1 MVQGLAAVARSRN
14 EEIEL
19 LTNPVLAGIVFETC
33 RTKGLVDNFFF
44 SFLSEERIELL
55 SAMD

>member
-1 MVQGLAAVARSRN
+1 MIQSLAAVARCN

-44 SFLSEERIELL
+44 FFLSEERIELL

>member
-44 SFLSEERIELL
+44 FFSFRGKIELL